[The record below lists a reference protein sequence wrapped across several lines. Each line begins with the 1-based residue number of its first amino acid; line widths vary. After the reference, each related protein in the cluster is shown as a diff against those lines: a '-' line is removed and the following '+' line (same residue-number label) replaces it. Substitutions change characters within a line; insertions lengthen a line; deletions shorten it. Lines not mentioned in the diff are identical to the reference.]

1 MNLEVLLALKGTR
14 VLLVEDEGVIV
25 MLVGRMLES
34 VGCTVVGVAARVN
47 DALDKVAN
55 LVFDVALLDINLA
68 GNVTYPVA
76 DALRARGVPFV
87 FATGYGSAALKAELR
102 GAPVLSKP
110 YVLAQLIAALTKALE
125 KPEVVVAA

>member
-1 MNLEVLLALKGTR
+1 
-14 VLLVEDEGVIV
+14 VEDEGVIV
-25 MLVGRMLES
+25 MLVARMLES

-76 DALRARGVPFV
+76 DALRARGIPFV
-87 FATGYGSAALKAELR
+87 FATGYGSSALKAELR

-110 YVLAQLIAALTKALE
+110 YVLAQLVAALAQAVEKPDIAAA
-125 KPEVVVAA
+125 V

>member
-1 MNLEVLLALKGTR
+1 MALNGTR
-14 VLLVEDEGVIV
+14 ILLVEDEGVIV
-25 MLVGRMLES
+25 MLVARMLES
-34 VGCTVVGVAARVN
+34 AGCTVVGVAARVN

-76 DALRARGVPFV
+76 DALRARGIPFV

-110 YVLAQLIAALTKALE
+110 YVLAQLTAALTQALE
-125 KPEVVVAA
+125 KPEIAVAM

>member
-1 MNLEVLLALKGTR
+1 VALTGTR

-25 MLVGRMLES
+25 MLVARMLES
-34 VGCTVVGVAARVN
+34 AGCTVVGVAARVN

-55 LVFDVALLDINLA
+55 LIFDVALLDVNLA

-76 DALRARGVPFV
+76 DALRARGIPFV

-110 YVLAQLIAALTKALE
+110 YVIEQLIAALTQALG
-125 KPEVVVAA
+125 KQAVAGTV

>member
-1 MNLEVLLALKGTR
+1 
-14 VLLVEDEGVIV
+14 
-25 MLVGRMLES
+25 
-34 VGCTVVGVAARVN
+34 VVGVAARVN

-55 LVFDVALLDINLA
+55 LIFDVALLDINLA

-76 DALRARGVPFV
+76 DALRARGIPFV

-110 YVLAQLIAALTKALE
+110 YVIEQLIAALTQALG
-125 KPEVVVAA
+125 KQAVAGAV